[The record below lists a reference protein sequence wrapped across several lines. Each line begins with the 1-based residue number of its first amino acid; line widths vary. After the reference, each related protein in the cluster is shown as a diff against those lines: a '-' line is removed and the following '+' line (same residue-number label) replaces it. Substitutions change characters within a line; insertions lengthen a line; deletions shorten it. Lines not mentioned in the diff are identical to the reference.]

1 MRDTAAQWP
10 EWAKAIEEAVR
21 VLQTGKAD
29 CGSVEDACAALG
41 ERMEAVGRQLAPL
54 PPLVGTNCSS
64 LQQLLARFDMLEPRG
79 DKTCTQLAEAQ
90 VVLQKFALTL
100 TPNPSPNPNP

>member
-1 MRDTAAQWP
+1 MGCGARTRSCETRQRSGRSGQRP
-10 EWAKAIEEAVR
+10 SRRRYVCCRRVR

-54 PPLVGTNCSS
+54 PPLVGANCSS

-90 VVLQKFALTL
+90 
-100 TPNPSPNPNP
+100 